1 MMKTALV
8 IPARYESGRL
18 PGKPLLPILGIPM
31 IERTFARCILGFP
44 KEQVFVATDDV
55 RIEDFCRSRGMPVL
69 MTSRDCLTGTDRVAE
84 AAEQLGADY
93 VINVQ
98 GDEPILNPDDIKA
111 IANAAEKFPDEV
123 LNGYCAID
131 TEADFRNS
139 SLPKVTFA
147 PDGRLLYMSRAAIPS
162 TKSLEFK
169 AAWRQICIYGFSRAA
184 LQLFA
189 RQDRKTPLEAI
200 EDIEILRFL
209 ELGIKVRMIE
219 VSNHSFPVDVPEDV
233 TKIESII
240 AKQ

>member
-1 MMKTALV
+1 
-8 IPARYESGRL
+8 
-18 PGKPLLPILGIPM
+18 M

-44 KEQVFVATDDV
+44 KERVYVATDDI
-55 RIEDFCRSRGMPVL
+55 RIESFCHSRGMPVL

-84 AAEQLGADY
+84 AAEQLDADY

-111 IANAAEKFPDEV
+111 IAHAATKFPDEV
-123 LNGYCAID
+123 LNGYCSID
-131 TEADFRNS
+131 TEIDFRNS

-147 PDGRLLYMSRAAIPS
+147 PDGQLLYMSRAAIPS

-169 AAWRQICIYGFSRAA
+169 SAWRQICIYGFSRAA
-184 LQLFA
+184 LQQFA
-189 RQDRKTPLEAI
+189 RQKRKTPLEAV

-233 TKIESII
+233 AKIESIL